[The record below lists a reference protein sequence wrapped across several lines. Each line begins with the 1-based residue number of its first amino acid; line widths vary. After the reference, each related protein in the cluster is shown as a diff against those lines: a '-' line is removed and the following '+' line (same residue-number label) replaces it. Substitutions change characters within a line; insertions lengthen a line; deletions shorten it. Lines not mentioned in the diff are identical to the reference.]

1 MQILQNLAWTK
12 SGNVRNQIIPKI
24 SIGCFRR
31 KMASVKDK
39 NFECLENCKYGLF
52 SWKNF
57 NQVDIFAPGGHFVSL
72 SPF

>member
-1 MQILQNLAWTK
+1 
-12 SGNVRNQIIPKI
+12 
-24 SIGCFRR
+24 
-31 KMASVKDK
+31 MASVKDK

-52 SWKNF
+52 SWKTL